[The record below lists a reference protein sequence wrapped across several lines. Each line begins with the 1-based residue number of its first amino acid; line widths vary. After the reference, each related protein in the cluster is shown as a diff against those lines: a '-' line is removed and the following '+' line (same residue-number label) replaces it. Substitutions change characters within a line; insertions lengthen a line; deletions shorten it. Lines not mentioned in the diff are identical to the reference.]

1 MGYLVLFS
9 IEDAK
14 SAHFFNSRNDAVDFI
29 NTCCE
34 ENRPTIREL
43 RHTENDDEYRALLIT
58 GQKLTIKMVP
68 KDSRSV
74 KYDLT
79 YIRNSDKPIT
89 RRFSNRDNAVL
100 YAHKLLEEDLEAD
113 ADPGEDER
121 FEWILDDPDRW
132 LYAHLI
138 VTLVILGDINGKDD
152 YKTLKCSSSASKEE
166 VKSAFRKL
174 ALKYHPDVGGDAKK
188 FAEIN
193 AAYKRIMDGNPMKQS
208 RKVEE
213 EYSCFDI
220 SYLLKKIGKIVDS
233 AKAELRIKVR
243 SKASSLMVSGLIM
256 FMLGFILFIAN
267 NANTQPG
274 SEIIFFSG
282 LLLVGVWRF
291 LKGGYYYLYPDSLVD
306 KALKQLD

>member
-1 MGYLVLFS
+1 MGYLVIFS
-9 IEDAK
+9 IEGAK
-14 SAHFFNSRNDAVDFI
+14 SAHFFNNRNDAVDFI
-29 NTCCE
+29 NACCE
-34 ENRPTIREL
+34 DNRPTIKEL
-43 RHTENDDEYRALLIT
+43 RRTKNDDEYRALLIT
-58 GQKLTIKMVP
+58 GQKLMIKIIP
-68 KDSRSV
+68 KESRNV
-74 KYDLT
+74 KYDLA

-89 RRFSNRDNAVL
+89 RRFSNRDNAIS
-100 YAHKLLEEDLEAD
+100 YAHKLLDEDLEAN

-121 FEWILDDPDRW
+121 CEWILDDPDRW

-138 VTLVILGDINGKDD
+138 VTLVILGGINGKDD
-152 YKTLKCSSSASKEE
+152 YKILKCPSGTSKED

-193 AAYKRIMDGNPMKQS
+193 AAYRRIMDGNPRKQS

-220 SYLLKKIGKIVDS
+220 NYLLKKIEKIVNS
-233 AKAELRIKVR
+233 AKAELRVKVR
-243 SKASSLMVSGLIM
+243 SKASSLMTSGLIM

-274 SEIIFFSG
+274 GEIIFFSV

-291 LKGGYYYLYPDSLVD
+291 FKGGYYYLYPDSLVD